1 MLIAGAYF
9 ASASQ
14 AAQGT
19 EFFVEYGLPS
29 FLAVAPAP
37 LWFSALEVGIL
48 GAALF
53 LLMVI
58 AGNSMAD
65 WKKTVRQPC

>member
-29 FLAVAPAP
+29 FLAVAPEP
-37 LWFSALEVGIL
+37 LWFSALESRNIGSRAVPAHGH
-48 GAALF
+48 
-53 LLMVI
+53 
-58 AGNSMAD
+58 S
-65 WKKTVRQPC
+65 RQFNG